1 MTRFVDHSDHYRS
14 RPKRGRIPSTMSTV
28 VDSILADIVRLG
40 NSTIGDKAIPALRAL
55 HDHVMDFADSLA
67 PKSQG
72 QDSIEDFED
81 VINQL
86 TETTSNCPGEGQKRR
101 AAWHRHGPSSR
112 TGLPYIR

>member
-14 RPKRGRIPSTMSTV
+14 RPKRGIIPSTM
-28 VDSILADIVRLG
+28 
-40 NSTIGDKAIPALRAL
+40 STIGDKAIPALRAL

-86 TETTSNCPGEGQKRR
+86 TETTSPGEGQKRR